1 MVTGAMPSA
10 RSVVAAV
17 EAGVKA
23 VIVAGE
29 EEEESWPGGGGF
41 EVERLRRTSVR
52 RGAGRVRRASK
63 LRGYGGGGDV
73 QAEGRVDKR
82 ILFQLFN
89 AHGLGGDGG

>member
-29 EEEESWPGGGGF
+29 EEESWPGDGGF

-52 RGAGRVRRASK
+52 RGAGRVRRGSK